1 MSTGALFLLVG
12 MIYDRRHTRLIADY
26 GGVAKVMPIFA
37 GLFLFSVFASAG
49 LPGLNGFIG
58 EFKILL
64 GSYLR
69 FPAAAVL
76 AGSGVILAAVYLLWA
91 YERVFTGP
99 VIHDENKKLLD
110 LNVREVLIMA
120 PLAVLILFLGV
131 YPKPALDRIEPAVSE
146 VLERIEDATD
156 FTVPEYG
163 IPERLAEGGGQ

>member
-1 MSTGALFLLVG
+1 V
-12 MIYDRRHTRLIADY
+12 
-26 GGVAKVMPIFA
+26 FA

-76 AGSGVILAAVYLLWA
+76 GATGVILAAVYLLWA

-99 VIHDENKKLLD
+99 VTHKENEKLLD
-110 LNVREVLIMA
+110 LNTREVLIIA

-131 YPKPALDRIEPAVSE
+131 YPKPALDRIEPAVAE
-146 VLERIEDATD
+146 VLERIEDATEYS
-156 FTVPEYG
+156 VPEFG
-163 IPERLAEGGGQ
+163 MPDDIAQGGGE